1 MDTTIVLL
9 RIVNHTGMCI
19 FAERV
24 TNVVSD

>member
-9 RIVNHTGMCI
+9 RIVNHTGMSI

-24 TNVVSD
+24 TNLVRD